1 MSAGVFSRRAALA
14 ALLASAG
21 CAPGGLATGNSAVPS
36 PQAFLDHLRPSGLG
50 RNVEAVQLVT
60 LAHSGQIV
68 SIELRLSI
76 SADQFKLVA
85 QDMLGQRL
93 MTIDWTNNG
102 VAFTRARNLPPSVSP
117 ADLLADLVAI
127 CWPEALVRQALEQT
141 GNQLTVR
148 GNQRTIL
155 SGGRETMVATRGWQD
170 GAPWTGRLS
179 YRNLRAGYVVDV
191 QSVEQS

>member
-1 MSAGVFSRRAALA
+1 MRTVAFSRRATLA
-14 ALLASAG
+14 ALLTSAG
-21 CAPGGLATGNSAVPS
+21 CAPGGLAMGNSAVPS

-60 LAHSGQIV
+60 LDHGGRIV
-68 SIELRLSI
+68 SIELRLGI
-76 SADQFKLVA
+76 TADRLKLVA

-93 MTIDWTNNG
+93 MSIDWTDTG
-102 VAFTRARNLPPSVSP
+102 VVTTRSPNLPPSVSP
-117 ADLLADLVAI
+117 VDLLADLVAI

-141 GNQLTVR
+141 GSRLTVQ

-155 SGGRETMVATRGWQD
+155 SGGRETMVATRGWPD

-179 YRNLRAGYVVDV
+179 YHNLRAGYVVDV

>member
-1 MSAGVFSRRAALA
+1 MSVGVFSRRAALA
-14 ALLASAG
+14 ALLASTG

-36 PQAFLDHLRPSGLG
+36 PQAFLDQLRPSGLG

-76 SADQFKLVA
+76 TADQFKLVA

-102 VAFTRARNLPPSVSP
+102 VAFTRAPNLPPSVSP
-117 ADLLADLVAI
+117 ADLLTDLVAI

-179 YRNLRAGYVVDV
+179 YRNLRAGYIVDV